1 MLALAEAA
9 QPELRRR
16 ELRSWQ
22 RRLRREEENLRAA
35 LRWALD
41 RGEAETGLR
50 TAAAVWD
57 FWHYWAEIREGI
69 DWLEQLL
76 ALPGASG
83 PTDARAKG
91 LDALAGLVY
100 WQGNPGR
107 AWDLYEEA
115 VAIRRS
121 LGDDRALARA
131 LFHSAWAAA
140 AAYDFDKGTVR
151 ATEARDLFAKVG

>member
-1 MLALAEAA
+1 M
-9 QPELRRR
+9 
-16 ELRSWQ
+16 
-22 RRLRREEENLRAA
+22 
-35 LRWALD
+35 
-41 RGEAETGLR
+41 
-50 TAAAVWD
+50 WD

-83 PTDARAKG
+83 PTDARARG

-151 ATEARDLFAKVG
+151 ATEARDLFAKVGRRGERAAGERLDRDRAGNRWRGRRSRGGRGDPSGGLRDRRVPPDKRTTLLTG